1 VKRCYPDG
9 IFHFSLFTFYFSF
22 SFSFEI
28 MPAKQGQ
35 ILQQTQ
41 RQLQKLSPQQYLVAK
56 LVELPLTDLEQRV
69 KDEVF
74 ENIALEEGHDS
85 ADEFDTNDNAENQ
98 DDFDASREE
107 SDDEFDP
114 STDNEDADIEYSE
127 APSDYGNDEL
137 TNYSQKASTR
147 EEGSEIPI
155 GDTRSF
161 IEDLQAQI
169 SEYEVT
175 DKQREL
181 IEYLIGSLDE
191 RGFVDRSLVQ
201 ISDDLLFDHNVQ
213 ASVSELE
220 DALAILQQFEP
231 CGIGA
236 RNLRECLLLQI
247 DRQLQSDDLAD
258 EASLSAQ
265 QKATRNLLLLERRI
279 IADHFDLFERND
291 PERLAQRLDISP
303 ERLHLAI
310 AAISKLN
317 PHPGRSLH
325 EAADDQA
332 QTIIPDFIVE
342 TDNESSISFMLN
354 MGKIPALRVS
364 SEYAQQL
371 DAYQKMSEKLSRS
384 QRDAFIYTRQ
394 KVESARMFIAAIK
407 QRQNTLISTMKAII
421 AFQRDFM
428 LTQDD
433 DLLHPLRLQDVAER
447 TDLDISTI
455 SRVVNSKYVR
465 LDGTLYPLKYFFLR
479 SKTNAEGD
487 LIMRTKV
494 FPLIRDIIDEE
505 DKLNPLSDER
515 IAELLQQ
522 KGQKISRRTVAKYR
536 DEMDIPPAKFRKR
549 I

>member
-1 VKRCYPDG
+1 
-9 IFHFSLFTFYFSF
+9 
-22 SFSFEI
+22 

-220 DALAILQQFEP
+220 DVLAILQLFEP

-258 EASLSAQ
+258 ETSLSAQ

-303 ERLHLAI
+303 ERLRLAI

-342 TDNESSISFMLN
+342 TDHESSISFMLN

-465 LDGTLYPLKYFFLR
+465 LDGTFYPLKYFFLR

-494 FPLIRDIIDEE
+494 FPLIRDIIDDE

>member
-1 VKRCYPDG
+1 MKCEAMLSRW
-9 IFHFSLFTFYFSF
+9 HFPLFTLHFSF

-303 ERLHLAI
+303 ERLRLAI

-342 TDNESSISFMLN
+342 TDHESSISFMLN

>member
-1 VKRCYPDG
+1 MA
-9 IFHFSLFTFYFSF
+9 FFLFSLFTFHFSF
-22 SFSFEI
+22 PFSFEI

-303 ERLHLAI
+303 ERLRLAI

-342 TDNESSISFMLN
+342 TDHESSISFMLN

>member
-1 VKRCYPDG
+1 
-9 IFHFSLFTFYFSF
+9 
-22 SFSFEI
+22 
-28 MPAKQGQ
+28 
-35 ILQQTQ
+35 
-41 RQLQKLSPQQYLVAK
+41 
-56 LVELPLTDLEQRV
+56 
-69 KDEVF
+69 
-74 ENIALEEGHDS
+74 
-85 ADEFDTNDNAENQ
+85 
-98 DDFDASREE
+98 
-107 SDDEFDP
+107 
-114 STDNEDADIEYSE
+114 
-127 APSDYGNDEL
+127 
-137 TNYSQKASTR
+137 
-147 EEGSEIPI
+147 
-155 GDTRSF
+155 
-161 IEDLQAQI
+161 
-169 SEYEVT
+169 
-175 DKQREL
+175 
-181 IEYLIGSLDE
+181 
-191 RGFVDRSLVQ
+191 
-201 ISDDLLFDHNVQ
+201 
-213 ASVSELE
+213 LE

-247 DRQLQSDDLAD
+247 DRQLQTDDLAD

-303 ERLHLAI
+303 ERLRLAI

-342 TDNESSISFMLN
+342 TDHESSISFMLN

-371 DAYQKMSEKLSRS
+371 DAYQKVSEKLSRS

>member
-1 VKRCYPDG
+1 MA
-9 IFHFSLFTFYFSF
+9 FFLFSLFTFHFSF
-22 SFSFEI
+22 PFSFEI

-85 ADEFDTNDNAENQ
+85 ADEFDSNDNAENQ

-303 ERLHLAI
+303 ERLRLAI

-342 TDNESSISFMLN
+342 TDHESSISFMLN

-371 DAYQKMSEKLSRS
+371 DTYQKMSEKLSRS

>member
-1 VKRCYPDG
+1 
-9 IFHFSLFTFYFSF
+9 
-22 SFSFEI
+22 

-85 ADEFDTNDNAENQ
+85 ADEFDSNDNAENQ

-265 QKATRNLLLLERRI
+265 QKATKNLLLLERRI

-303 ERLHLAI
+303 ERLRLAI

-317 PHPGRSLH
+317 PHQVALSMKLPTTRLR
-325 EAADDQA
+325 
-332 QTIIPDFIVE
+332 P
-342 TDNESSISFMLN
+342 SS
-354 MGKIPALRVS
+354 
-364 SEYAQQL
+364 
-371 DAYQKMSEKLSRS
+371 
-384 QRDAFIYTRQ
+384 
-394 KVESARMFIAAIK
+394 
-407 QRQNTLISTMKAII
+407 LISSWKPTTKA
-421 AFQRDFM
+421 
-428 LTQDD
+428 
-433 DLLHPLRLQDVAER
+433 VSVSC
-447 TDLDISTI
+447 STWA
-455 SRVVNSKYVR
+455 R
-465 LDGTLYPLKYFFLR
+465 FLP
-479 SKTNAEGD
+479 SE
-487 LIMRTKV
+487 
-494 FPLIRDIIDEE
+494 
-505 DKLNPLSDER
+505 
-515 IAELLQQ
+515 
-522 KGQKISRRTVAKYR
+522 
-536 DEMDIPPAKFRKR
+536 
-549 I
+549 

>member
-1 VKRCYPDG
+1 
-9 IFHFSLFTFYFSF
+9 
-22 SFSFEI
+22 
-28 MPAKQGQ
+28 
-35 ILQQTQ
+35 
-41 RQLQKLSPQQYLVAK
+41 
-56 LVELPLTDLEQRV
+56 
-69 KDEVF
+69 
-74 ENIALEEGHDS
+74 
-85 ADEFDTNDNAENQ
+85 
-98 DDFDASREE
+98 
-107 SDDEFDP
+107 
-114 STDNEDADIEYSE
+114 
-127 APSDYGNDEL
+127 
-137 TNYSQKASTR
+137 
-147 EEGSEIPI
+147 
-155 GDTRSF
+155 
-161 IEDLQAQI
+161 
-169 SEYEVT
+169 
-175 DKQREL
+175 
-181 IEYLIGSLDE
+181 
-191 RGFVDRSLVQ
+191 
-201 ISDDLLFDHNVQ
+201 
-213 ASVSELE
+213 
-220 DALAILQQFEP
+220 
-231 CGIGA
+231 
-236 RNLRECLLLQI
+236 
-247 DRQLQSDDLAD
+247 
-258 EASLSAQ
+258 
-265 QKATRNLLLLERRI
+265 
-279 IADHFDLFERND
+279 
-291 PERLAQRLDISP
+291 
-303 ERLHLAI
+303 
-310 AAISKLN
+310 
-317 PHPGRSLH
+317 
-325 EAADDQA
+325 
-332 QTIIPDFIVE
+332 
-342 TDNESSISFMLN
+342 MLN

-371 DAYQKMSEKLSRS
+371 DAYQKMSDKLSRS
-384 QRDAFIYTRQ
+384 QRDAFRYTRQ

>member
-1 VKRCYPDG
+1 MAFFHFPLFT
-9 IFHFSLFTFYFSF
+9 FHFSFP
-22 SFSFEI
+22 FSFEI

-220 DALAILQQFEP
+220 DVLAILQLFEP

-303 ERLHLAI
+303 ERLRLAI

-342 TDNESSISFMLN
+342 TDHESSISFMLN

-494 FPLIRDIIDEE
+494 FPLIRDIINEE

>member
-1 VKRCYPDG
+1 MLSEW
-9 IFHFSLFTFYFSF
+9 HFSLFTLHFSHF
-22 SFSFEI
+22 ISFSFET

-137 TNYSQKASTR
+137 TNYSQKASIR
-147 EEGSEIPI
+147 EEGAEIPI

-213 ASVSELE
+213 ASVAELE
-220 DALAILQQFEP
+220 DALTILQQFEP

-258 EASLSAQ
+258 ETSLSAQ

-303 ERLHLAI
+303 ERLRLAI

-342 TDNESSISFMLN
+342 TDHESSISFMLN

>member
-1 VKRCYPDG
+1 MA
-9 IFHFSLFTFYFSF
+9 FFLFSLFTFHFSF

-247 DRQLQSDDLAD
+247 DRQLQSDELAD

-303 ERLHLAI
+303 ERLRLAI

-342 TDNESSISFMLN
+342 TDHESSISFMLN

>member
-9 IFHFSLFTFYFSF
+9 IFHFSFFTFHFSF
-22 SFSFEI
+22 PFSFEI

-303 ERLHLAI
+303 ERLRLAI

-342 TDNESSISFMLN
+342 TDHESSISFMLN

-536 DEMDIPPAKFRKR
+536 DEMDIPPAKFGRR

>member
-1 VKRCYPDG
+1 
-9 IFHFSLFTFYFSF
+9 
-22 SFSFEI
+22 

-127 APSDYGNDEL
+127 ASSDYGNDEL

-303 ERLHLAI
+303 ERLRLAI

-342 TDNESSISFMLN
+342 TDHESSISFMLN

-371 DAYQKMSEKLSRS
+371 DAYQKMSEKLNRS